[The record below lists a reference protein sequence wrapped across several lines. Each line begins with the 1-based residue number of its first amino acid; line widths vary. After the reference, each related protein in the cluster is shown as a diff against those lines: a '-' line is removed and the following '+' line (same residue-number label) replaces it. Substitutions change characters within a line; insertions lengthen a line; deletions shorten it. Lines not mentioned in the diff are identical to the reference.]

1 MAEGEEADFFHG
13 EKADVNALLL
23 VAFARE
29 YRDFWLFVSARGKS
43 RFPET
48 DTVVSQ

>member
-1 MAEGEEADFFHG
+1 MGK
-13 EKADVNALLL
+13 KADVNALRL
-23 VAFARE
+23 AASARE
-29 YRDFWLFVSARGKS
+29 CRDPIGYLVSARGKS